1 MDYNKI
7 YAQSKGLSLLFAE
20 DSKPLREEMLD
31 ILEDFFENVVVAING
46 KEALSIYRK
55 STENCPFDLILSDIQ
70 MPLMNGVTL
79 SKKIRDINPEQK
91 IIILSAHSEN
101 KHLLELINIGIS
113 KFIEKPLK
121 QDEFYT
127 TLYQVCRDINK
138 TKVKQSSEPT
148 IMNLGEGYTWIAL
161 TGILKNKEMVVE
173 LTRYERYLLQYFLF
187 RERQVIKS
195 DEIMSN
201 FLEKG
206 IDITEENIRKLVF
219 KLRKKVPDN
228 CIRSVYGLGYK
239 FDCFSSRVEKI
250 Q

>member
-1 MDYNKI
+1 MDYDKI
-7 YAQSKGLSLLFAE
+7 YAESKGLSLLFAE
-20 DSKPLREEMLD
+20 DSEPLREEMLD

-46 KEALSIYRK
+46 KEALDIYKK
-55 STENCPFDLILSDIQ
+55 STENSPFDLILSDIQ

-101 KHLLELINIGIS
+101 KYLLELINVGIS
-113 KFIEKPLK
+113 RFIEKPLN

-127 TLYQVCRDINK
+127 TLYQVCKEINQ

-161 TGILKNKEMVVE
+161 TGMLKNKEIVVE

-187 RERQVIKS
+187 REGEVIKS
-195 DEIMSN
+195 DDIMNN

-206 IDITEENIRKLVF
+206 INISEENIRKLVF
-219 KLRKKVPDN
+219 KLRKKVPDH
-228 CIRSVYGLGYK
+228 CISSVYGLGYK
-239 FDCFSSRVEKI
+239 FDCLNARVEKI
-250 Q
+250 